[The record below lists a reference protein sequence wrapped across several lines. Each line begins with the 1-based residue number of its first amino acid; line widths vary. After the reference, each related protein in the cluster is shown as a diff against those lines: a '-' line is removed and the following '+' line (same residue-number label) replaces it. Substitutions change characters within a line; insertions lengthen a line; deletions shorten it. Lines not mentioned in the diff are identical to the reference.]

1 MLPSVKNCN
10 SDPILRKFVLSEN
23 FNRIMVQIARET
35 STVITVK
42 KYLATLYVY
51 GSREGQ
57 TAAIGLLEQCLESE
71 LHGNIQK
78 FDIKLKEVVED
89 LQG

>member
-1 MLPSVKNCN
+1 
-10 SDPILRKFVLSEN
+10 
-23 FNRIMVQIARET
+23 MVQIARKT
-35 STVITVK
+35 SIVLTVK

-57 TAAIGLLEQCLESE
+57 TAAIGLLEQRLESE
-71 LHGNIQK
+71 LHGNIQLNWK
-78 FDIKLKEVVED
+78 VVED